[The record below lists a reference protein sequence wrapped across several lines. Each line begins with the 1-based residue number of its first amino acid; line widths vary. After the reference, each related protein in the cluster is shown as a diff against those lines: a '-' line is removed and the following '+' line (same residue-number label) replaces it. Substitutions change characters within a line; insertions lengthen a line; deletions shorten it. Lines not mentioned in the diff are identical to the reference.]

1 MTPEGVAPSGGLPL
15 YGVPQSD
22 DSEDG
27 LAILAVTRLV
37 KQAAGLLPESGRVGQ
52 RASVE
57 GDIVKSCH
65 STQLLYCLWSFPY
78 LCI

>member
-1 MTPEGVAPSGGLPL
+1 MTPEGVALSGGFPL
-15 YGVPQSD
+15 YDVPQSG

-27 LAILAVTRLV
+27 LAILTVACLV
-37 KQAAGLLPESGRVGQ
+37 KQAASLLPESGRVGQ

-65 STQLLYCLWSFPY
+65 NAQLLYCLRSFPY